1 MPNYRCCVGGCD
13 NDSRYPEKVVKRSHV
28 AELKFHC
35 FPKDEAR
42 RKLWKKQVDKGLAGF
57 VVTNNKV
64 VCSNHFEFG
73 KPTYASPIPT
83 LFMTMRKAEE
93 PSPRKRRKINY
104 KKLVFDEDENKN
116 ISTLEETSK
125 NVEIQCSLHIPSAM
139 VFADLTRD
147 IDVNYFT
154 GFKNRDA
161 FNMVFKYLSN
171 KARTMHYW
179 KGLSNTSGDLS
190 SPRELKN
197 VNLRSLTLEQEFLL
211 TMMRLRLGLL
221 TGDLANRFKVSN
233 SLVST
238 VFTTWVRLMSLELRW
253 LINWPN
259 RNIIRRNLPSMF
271 RKYYPNC
278 CVIIDCSELFIET
291 PSSLDE
297 AAAWWSNYKHHHTVK
312 YLIGI
317 TPNGTISYLSDCYG
331 GRATDVFIVRDSGFL
346 QKLQPPDQVM
356 ADRGFKIQDMLAFYQ
371 CTLAIPPSKHTNI
384 QMTATNIQKTSRIA
398 NVRIYV
404 EQAIARMK
412 TFRILK
418 HELPISLLP
427 FVDDI
432 VLLCAIMTNF
442 MEPLCSDD
450 N

>member
-1 MPNYRCCVGGCD
+1 
-13 NDSRYPEKVVKRSHV
+13 
-28 AELKFHC
+28 
-35 FPKDEAR
+35 
-42 RKLWKKQVDKGLAGF
+42 
-57 VVTNNKV
+57 
-64 VCSNHFEFG
+64 
-73 KPTYASPIPT
+73 
-83 LFMTMRKAEE
+83 
-93 PSPRKRRKINY
+93 
-104 KKLVFDEDENKN
+104 
-116 ISTLEETSK
+116 
-125 NVEIQCSLHIPSAM
+125 M

-147 IDVNYFT
+147 INVNYFT

-297 AAAWWSNYKHHHTVK
+297 AAACWSNYKHHHTVK

-317 TPNGTISYLSDCYG
+317 TPNGTVSYLSDCYG

-346 QKLQPPDQVM
+346 QKLQPRDQVM

-371 CTLAIPPSKHTNI
+371 CTLATPPSKHTNI

-404 EQAIARMK
+404 EKAIARMK
-412 TFRILK
+412 TFRIIK

-432 VLLCAIMTNF
+432 VLLCAVMTNF